1 MNTRTM
7 ALGILVGAA
16 ALQATSALAQPSAG
30 SQDVEIYAGYLFGDR
45 LTKGSLSGETPRLN
59 DNGFYGARYTYHF
72 TDQWGL
78 QVSAGHSPNRAAH
91 VMSGDTNMGV
101 TTIDVDAEWDPLP
114 HLTLAGHPIVP
125 YTVVGAGYAWSNLDR
140 SLSGTVGTTRET
152 LNDANGYTANAG
164 LGVKFYLSDNLFVD
178 LDGRYRYFSK
188 LVSTDSQGL
197 NTAET
202 TLGVGYR
209 F

>member
-1 MNTRTM
+1 MNTRTI
-7 ALGILVGAA
+7 ALGILIGAA
-16 ALQATSALAQPSAG
+16 GLQAISAQAQPSAG
-30 SQDVEIYAGYLFGDR
+30 SQEAQIFAGYLFGDR
-45 LTKGSLSGETPRLN
+45 LTKGPISGETPRLN
-59 DNGFYGARYTYHF
+59 DNGYYGARYTYHF

-78 QVSAGHSPNRAAH
+78 QISAGHSPNRAAH

-101 TTIDVDAEWDPLP
+101 TTVDVDAEWDPLRN
-114 HLTLAGHPIVP
+114 LTLAGHPIVP
-125 YTVVGAGYAWSNLDR
+125 YAVIGAGYAWSNLDR
-140 SLSGTVGTTRET
+140 SIVGTVGSTAQT

-164 LGVKFYLSDNLFVD
+164 LGVKFFLSDNVFVD
-178 LDGRYRYFSK
+178 FGGRHRYFNK

-202 TLGVGYR
+202 SLGIGYR